1 MTIAHLGII
10 SDVDMY
16 FVWCFWTLLFG
27 WKLFVV
33 VRLFLVQLLGW
44 LGFPWGLWPS
54 TVAGDTTQGARRTNI
69 HQNKRDKIICQ
80 KYICII
86 KQQMFHRIKCFVFS
100 ILFIKF
106 LEPVYRLL
114 PITFVQEIALCWA
127 YSSKTKL
134 VCNIDCYN
142 RYKSAFCRLSNI
154 QRHQNWASALHF
166 QICPTDGSTFYPPYP
181 KNAFENM

>member
-1 MTIAHLGII
+1 MTCTLF
-10 SDVDMY
+10 DV
-16 FVWCFWTLLFG
+16 FEHFCLAESCLWCVYSWCNCWVG
-27 WKLFVV
+27 WSSPGCCGPPPLQGTPP
-33 VRLFLVQLLGW
+33 RGQT
-44 LGFPWGLWPS
+44 PP
-54 TVAGDTTQGARRTNI
+54 TQGARRTNI

-134 VCNIDCYN
+134 MCNIDCYN

-154 QRHQNWASALHF
+154 QRHRN
-166 QICPTDGSTFYPPYP
+166 
-181 KNAFENM
+181 